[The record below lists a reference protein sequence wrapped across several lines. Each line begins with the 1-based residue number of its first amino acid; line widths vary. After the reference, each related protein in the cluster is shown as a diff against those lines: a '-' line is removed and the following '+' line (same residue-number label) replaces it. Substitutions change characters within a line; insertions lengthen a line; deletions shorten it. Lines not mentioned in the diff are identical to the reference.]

1 MRGRGLKPVINLV
14 GLPGLFIILYLGF
27 EAGEWGSLI
36 DRRARQGLKL
46 MVRIVMLARATL
58 AQR

>member
-1 MRGRGLKPVINLV
+1 MKPVINLV